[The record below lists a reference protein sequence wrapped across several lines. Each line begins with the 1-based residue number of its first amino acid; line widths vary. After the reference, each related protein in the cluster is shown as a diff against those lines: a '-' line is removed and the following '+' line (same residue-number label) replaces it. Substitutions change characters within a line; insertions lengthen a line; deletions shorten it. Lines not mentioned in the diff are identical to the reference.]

1 MKTGQD
7 TAVELANQAR
17 FSELGDKTQN
27 ALDQVDFWTIIHQSY
42 QAEPQPEQ
50 QEI

>member
-27 ALDQVDFWTIIHQSY
+27 AIRSSGLLDNYT
-42 QAEPQPEQ
+42 PELSSRATAGSNW
-50 QEI
+50 